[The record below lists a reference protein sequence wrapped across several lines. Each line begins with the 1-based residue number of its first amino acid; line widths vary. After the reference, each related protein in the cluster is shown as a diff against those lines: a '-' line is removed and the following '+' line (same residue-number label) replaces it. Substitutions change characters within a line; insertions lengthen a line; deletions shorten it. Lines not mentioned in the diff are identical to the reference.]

1 MLNIRDLSALERA
14 ANWIDELI
22 QVCRKY
28 GPVHC
33 KEPKLSAQV
42 NRRAQSLRSALRTLR
57 ETLDTLKGG
66 IRS

>member
-22 QVCRKY
+22 QACRKY

-33 KEPKLSAQV
+33 QEPKLSAQV
-42 NRRAQSLRSALRTLR
+42 NRRAQSLRTVLRTLR
-57 ETLDTLKGG
+57 EKLDHPKGE
-66 IRS
+66 STS